1 MLKKILMPTMIGAAI
16 AMTGPAFAD
25 SMKSTQSDVYK
36 ESQSKANAAVKDKAV
51 NPDAKLNKQLYKNV
65 QPGAG
70 KAVMDKK
77 VDPDAE
83 MNKRLYKESQK
94 SAIPSDT
101 KK

>member
-25 SMKSTQSDVYK
+25 SMKNTQSNVYK
-36 ESQSKANAAVKDKAV
+36 ESQPNANAAVKDKKV
-51 NPDAKLNKQLYKNV
+51 SPDAKLNKNLYKNA

-77 VDPDAE
+77 VEPNAE

-94 SAIPSDT
+94 SAIPSET